1 MRAFQS
7 YIPKNIVGYPDGIDE
22 RPLDLEIGCGV
33 GLHPI
38 LYCQNNPDRQLIAIE
53 HTAEKFQKFAKRAD
67 RHKLN
72 NLFPVHANGI
82 SFVSAYKENRAY
94 DRIFLLYPNPNPKP
108 SQLNKRWHAMPF
120 MSELWTCLAPLGT
133 LTLVTN
139 EEWYF
144 KEAIHYFKE
153 QWQFPIKETLAF
165 SKQSHPQWQGRTH
178 FEIKYL
184 ERGQT
189 CFQLT
194 LEKPA

>member
-1 MRAFQS
+1 MMICYKVTVSWGQPSSTKSSASNQEACDS
-7 YIPKNIVGYPDGIDE
+7 PGLGI
-22 RPLDLEIGCGV
+22 
-33 GLHPI
+33 LHGI
-38 LYCQNNPDRQLIAIE
+38 LIY
-53 HTAEKFQKFAKRAD
+53 
-67 RHKLN
+67 
-72 NLFPVHANGI
+72 VANGI

-144 KEAIHYFKE
+144 KEAIQYFEE

-194 LEKPA
+194 LEKPAKGS